1 MSYFLIH
8 NANSDK
14 ILVSAYLLDERTIK
28 IVCATSYDYLQSV
41 EVLWKY
47 RYDCNADF
55 YHKNC
60 HSIYRGNVKSIW
72 ECVINVW
79 KCDINFIVKVESKT
93 YLWHSE
99 IGCHKIRKKPFLLLL
114 QSR

>member
-14 ILVSAYLLDERTIK
+14 VLVSAYLLDEKTIK
-28 IVCATSYDYLQSV
+28 IVCAISYDYLQSV

-55 YHKNC
+55 
-60 HSIYRGNVKSIW
+60 IIRI
-72 ECVINVW
+72 VIQY
-79 KCDINFIVKVESKT
+79 IE
-93 YLWHSE
+93 E
-99 IGCHKIRKKPFLLLL
+99 M
-114 QSR
+114 

>member
-14 ILVSAYLLDERTIK
+14 VLVSAYLLDEKTIK
-28 IVCATSYDYLQSV
+28 IVCAISYDYLQSV

-55 YHKNC
+55 YHP
-60 HSIYRGNVKSIW
+60 
-72 ECVINVW
+72 
-79 KCDINFIVKVESKT
+79 
-93 YLWHSE
+93 
-99 IGCHKIRKKPFLLLL
+99 KIRKQSQWQSQL
-114 QSR
+114 Q